1 MFDMDTFWRVL
12 SLQDHNTR
20 IVLAGACVFGA
31 AAGLVGMFLL
41 LRKRSLLGD
50 TIGHATLPGIAA
62 AFLLAHTLGWNARSF
77 IWLATG
83 AAISGIAG
91 MFAVL
96 VIRKFSRI
104 KDDASL
110 AVVLGVFFGTGVAL
124 LSAIQQ
130 LPGGQAAGLENLI
143 YGSAASMVTR
153 DAMFIFA
160 SAIVVVLAGVLLFK
174 EFSLLCFDE
183 AFASAAGWPVR
194 MLDVFL
200 MSGVV
205 LVTVIGLQSVGILLT
220 VALLVIPPTAARFW
234 TDSLGKTAVISAL
247 NGSVSAFAG
256 VAISAVFPKMPTG
269 AIIVLAAAFLFGCGF
284 FFGTRRG
291 LWSRFLLERRA
302 KERLENEHMLRAIF
316 ECSEF
321 SGPVI
326 SRESVL
332 AKRPWTGNETST
344 LISRLAEIGFVTV
357 SPEADTIQLTRAG
370 EIEARRLVRNHR
382 LWELY
387 LLNHADV
394 APSRVDRDADL
405 IEHVLDP
412 RLVEELEC
420 ILENRAHFV
429 PADPVGSHS

>member
-1 MFDMDTFWRVL
+1 MFDMETFWRVL

-20 IVLAGACVFGA
+20 IVLAGACVFGG

-50 TIGHATLPGIAA
+50 TIGHATLPGIAG

-96 VIRKFSRI
+96 IIRKFSRI

-153 DAMFIFA
+153 DALFIFG
-160 SAIVVVLAGVLLFK
+160 SAIVVVFAGVFLFK
-174 EFSLLCFDE
+174 EFSILCFDE

-194 MLDVFL
+194 TLDVLL

-247 NGSVSAFAG
+247 NGSASAFVG
-256 VAISAVFPKMPTG
+256 VALSAVFPKMPTG

-291 LWSRFLLERRA
+291 LWSRFLMEWRA

-321 SGPVI
+321 SGPAI
-326 SRESVL
+326 SHEAVL
-332 AKRPWTGNETST
+332 AKRPWTRNETT
-344 LISRLAEIGFVTV
+344 LLISRLAENGLVTV

-370 EIEARRLVRNHR
+370 DIEARRLVRNHR

-429 PADPVGSHS
+429 PADPVGNPS